1 LIIKSNRPTHPH
13 ISPLI
18 EKKFVFL
25 KHLRILVKN
34 IYMIFDKLINYL
46 KLDKQE
52 FSFQFNSHP
61 NYPSALAFSDTLNFM
76 GVKNDAYELDKEY
89 WDELPEEF
97 IAIVDN
103 SFSLVK
109 KSGTSYSVYSEKAKT
124 FNKEE
129 LHKKSTDFVLLF
141 EKSENAETKL
151 AFNFKPVLYLVFAI
165 ILVYSFL
172 SLSLYESLFN
182 LLSLAGV
189 YISMEIFNQKFGN
202 TSTVIGSI
210 CGDASATKATNSCD
224 KIIKQDKTSILG
236 LKFSDFSLIYFV
248 GLAVL
253 GLFLPA
259 TAYIVKGFTF
269 ISVLAIGYSL
279 YIQAFVEKT
288 FCRVCLLII
297 SILTGQLVLSTL
309 FFQNTVFSI
318 GMLLLTAVLWILVFS
333 AVLYFSNILTQKE
346 DIQKSNAKNLRFK
359 RNYELF
365 KSQLLENEKVEFQ
378 DTQTF
383 SLGNKDAKLRLSIVS
398 NPYCGFCKDGHKIM
412 EGLLEKYPDDIS
424 VQIRFNYSP
433 ERADEKYTKL
443 LSAFN
448 HLYHNK
454 PQKDFLKAV
463 EDWFESRDENKIVA
477 LSGSTAPEDLTAFV
491 EMTKDNST
499 KGLNFTPI
507 FILNGHQFPDKYD
520 RDDIWFFV
528 DELMEDEDFQ

>member
-1 LIIKSNRPTHPH
+1 
-13 ISPLI
+13 
-18 EKKFVFL
+18 
-25 KHLRILVKN
+25 
-34 IYMIFDKLINYL
+34 MIFDKLINYL

-109 KSGTSYSVYSEKAKT
+109 KSGSSYSVYSEKAKT
-124 FNKEE
+124 LNKEE

-141 EKSENAETKL
+141 EKTDQAENRL
-151 AFNFKPVLYLVFAI
+151 AFNFQPLLYLVFAI
-165 ILVYSFL
+165 ILIYSFF
-172 SLSLYESLFN
+172 SQSLYEAFFN

-202 TSTVIGSI
+202 NSTVIGSI
-210 CGDASATKATNSCD
+210 CGDTSAKQTANSCD

-236 LKFSDFSLIYFV
+236 LKFSDFSLIYFA
-248 GLAVL
+248 GLTIL
-253 GLFLPA
+253 GLFLPS
-259 TAYIVKGFTF
+259 TAYIVKGFT
-269 ISVLAIGYSL
+269 IVSVIAIAYSL

-297 SILTGQLVLSTL
+297 SILGGQLALRIL
-309 FFQNTVFSI
+309 FFENTPFSV
-318 GMLLLTAVLWILVFS
+318 GALLLTAVMWIVTFS
-333 AVLYFSNILTQKE
+333 AVLYFSTILSQKE
-346 DIQKSNAKNLRFK
+346 NLQKSNAKNLRFK

-365 KSQLLENEKVEFQ
+365 KSQILENERIRFQ
-378 DTQTF
+378 DTETF
-383 SLGNKDAKLRLSIVS
+383 SLGKKDAKLRLSIVS

-443 LSAFN
+443 LSAFSSI
-448 HLYHNK
+448 YHNK
-454 PQKDFLKAV
+454 PQNEFLKAV
-463 EDWFESRDENKIVA
+463 EEWFETRDENKIAA
-477 LSGSTAPEDLTAFV
+477 LSGSTAQEDLTPFI
-491 EMTKDNST
+491 EMTKDNSSA
-499 KGLNFTPI
+499 GLNFTPI
-507 FILNGHQFPDKYD
+507 FILNGYQFPDKYD
-520 RDDIWFFV
+520 REDIWFFV

>member
-1 LIIKSNRPTHPH
+1 
-13 ISPLI
+13 
-18 EKKFVFL
+18 
-25 KHLRILVKN
+25 
-34 IYMIFDKLINYL
+34 MIFDKLINYL

-109 KSGTSYSVYSEKAKT
+109 KSGASYSVYSEKAKT
-124 FNKEE
+124 LNKEE
-129 LHKKSTDFVLLF
+129 LHQKSTDFVLLF
-141 EKSENAETKL
+141 EKSENAESKV
-151 AFNFKPVLYLVFAI
+151 AFNFTPLLYVVFAI
-165 ILVYSFL
+165 ITVYSFFTQN
-172 SLSLYESLFN
+172 LYEAFFN
-182 LLSLAGV
+182 VLSLAGV
-189 YISMEIFNQKFGN
+189 YISMEIFNQKFGA

-210 CGDASATKATNSCD
+210 CGDTSAKQVTNSCD

-236 LKFSDFSLIYFV
+236 LKFSDFSLIYFA
-248 GLAVL
+248 GLAIL

-259 TAYIVKGFTF
+259 TAYIVKGFTLVS
-269 ISVLAIGYSL
+269 ILAIGYSL
-279 YIQAFVEKT
+279 YIQAFVEKA

-297 SILTGQLVLSTL
+297 SILIGQLILSIF
-309 FFQNTVFSI
+309 FFQNTPLSI
-318 GMLLLTAVLWILVFS
+318 GMLLLTVVLWILVFS
-333 AVLYFSNILTQKE
+333 AVLYFSNILSQKE
-346 DIQKSNAKNLRFK
+346 SLQKSNAKNLRFK

-365 KSQLLENEKVEFQ
+365 KSQLLENEKIEFQ
-378 DTQTF
+378 DTETF
-383 SLGNKDAKLRLSIVS
+383 SLGNEDAKLRLSIVS

-433 ERADEKYTKL
+433 DRADEKYTKL
-443 LSAFN
+443 LSAFK
-448 HLYHNK
+448 HIYDHK
-454 PQKDFLKAV
+454 PQKEFLKSV
-463 EDWFESRDENKIVA
+463 EDWFENRDENKIVS
-477 LSGSTAPEDLTAFV
+477 LSGSSAPEDLTSFV
-491 EMTKDNST
+491 EMTKDNNSS
-499 KGLNFTPI
+499 GLNFTPI

-528 DELMEDEDFQ
+528 DELMEDEDFQQENVQELKNSLS